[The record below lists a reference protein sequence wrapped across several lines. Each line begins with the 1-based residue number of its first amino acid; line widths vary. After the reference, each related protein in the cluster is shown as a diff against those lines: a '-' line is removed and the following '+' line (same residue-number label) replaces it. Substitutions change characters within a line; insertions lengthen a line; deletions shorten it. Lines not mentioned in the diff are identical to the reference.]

1 MFEHFFNVGHLQ
13 QIFIVVSNISFD
25 DAFEHFIRIESVA
38 AIFIYIFQDSAVG
51 IVTDKN
57 IMKIIADVACQ
68 HRTAYIHFP
77 GFWIINK
84 IIRVRHNGIMKNSLT
99 GFYSFFDSSA
109 AVIFPFPFVTV
120 QCGFTENGINQLWV
134 ITSTKCNHR
143 AKGKIR
149 FRSTLKFCDI
159 PSIIKTDKFFAI
171 FIFTEA
177 TYDIKTFLLSFRFR
191 MIVYRWFANHILF

>member
-1 MFEHFFNVGHLQ
+1 MCYSASLGSHFVQ
-13 QIFIVVSNISFD
+13 MKMCPSFVMSLC
-25 DAFEHFIRIESVA
+25 IESVA
-38 AIFIYIFQDSAVG
+38 AVFIYIFQDSAVG

-134 ITSTKCNHR
+134 ITSTKCNHG

-171 FIFTEA
+171 
-177 TYDIKTFLLSFRFR
+177 LSLRR
-191 MIVYRWFANHILF
+191 LHMISIPM